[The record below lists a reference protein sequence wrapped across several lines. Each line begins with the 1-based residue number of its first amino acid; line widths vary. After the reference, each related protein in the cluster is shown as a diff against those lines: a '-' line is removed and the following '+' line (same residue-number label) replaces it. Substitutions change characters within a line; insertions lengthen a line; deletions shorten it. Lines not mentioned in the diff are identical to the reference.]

1 MKFKY
6 IVIISLLSIL
16 AYSVNAE
23 DTDGMTA
30 REIVEETS
38 EQVIQALRED
48 QDVIRDNPN
57 KINDLVDEIIL
68 PVCDLQQMGKY
79 ILGKHWKTASIKQ
92 RDEFIMEFK
101 KMLIRTY
108 GQHMA
113 EYSNA
118 VVSFAPEKETSELK
132 KYQIISTKL
141 DLRDGTDPMQIDYVF
156 HATDE
161 QESTKMI
168 DLRVEGIS
176 ILKTFRTAFT
186 YEISETSLDEL
197 IERISNSNRNKLAMK

>member
-1 MKFKY
+1 M
-6 IVIISLLSIL
+6 LLT
-16 AYSVNAE
+16 ANAE
-23 DTDGMTA
+23 DMTA

-38 EQVIQALRED
+38 AQVIQALKQDQEEIRE
-48 QDVIRDNPN
+48 NPS

-79 ILGKHWKTASIKQ
+79 ILGKHWKSASIDQ
-92 RDEFIMEFK
+92 RNEFIMEFK

-118 VVSFAPEKETSELK
+118 EVSLTPEKVTTEDK

-141 DLRDGTDPMQIDYVF
+141 DLKNGTDPMQIDYVF
-156 HATDE
+156 HGTNE
-161 QESTKMI
+161 NKGSKMI

-176 ILKTFRTAFT
+176 ILRTFRTAFS

-197 IERISNSNRNKLAMK
+197 IERISNSNRNELAMN